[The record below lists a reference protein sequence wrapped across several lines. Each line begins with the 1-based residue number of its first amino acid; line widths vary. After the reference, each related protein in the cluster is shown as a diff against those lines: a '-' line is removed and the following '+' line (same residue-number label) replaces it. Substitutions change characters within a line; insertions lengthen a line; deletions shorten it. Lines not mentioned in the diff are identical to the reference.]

1 MHKEKETAITVL
13 TSDASIANLSCHFCA
28 ARSRWISK
36 SIGSFL
42 HPTATTGR
50 KGQRMK
56 IKVRYE
62 NEYQTLEVD
71 TEEMWVKLSLESD
84 KYITQKEKEVLIQ
97 DAFDEQ
103 FNKPEYNN
111 WHKFDRHRGNL
122 KRQFRKDD
130 ETEDES
136 DGMETVPDY
145 SDEINRTSRYEYE
158 DVCQRIRQALGKKQD
173 WADMFIAV
181 RIDGMPVK
189 DYALFCGDSEN
200 NITQKLKRAEK
211 KLRVFFQNRQI

>member
-1 MHKEKETAITVL
+1 
-13 TSDASIANLSCHFCA
+13 
-28 ARSRWISK
+28 
-36 SIGSFL
+36 
-42 HPTATTGR
+42 
-50 KGQRMK
+50 MK
-56 IKVRYE
+56 ISIKYE
-62 NEYQTLEVD
+62 NTNENKPPVSMIIEVPDEDCTLMIEADYQNRLE
-71 TEEMWVKLSLESD
+71 EEMDKESVKHRNVQE
-84 KYITQKEKEVLIQ
+84 IM
-97 DAFDEQ
+97 DEQ
-103 FNKPEYNN
+103 FNKPLYNN
-111 WHKFDRHRGNL
+111 WHKEYRRCGHMQTPFC
-122 KRQFRKDD
+122 KDD

-181 RIDGMPVK
+181 RIDGVPIK

>member
-1 MHKEKETAITVL
+1 
-13 TSDASIANLSCHFCA
+13 
-28 ARSRWISK
+28 
-36 SIGSFL
+36 
-42 HPTATTGR
+42 
-50 KGQRMK
+50 MK
-56 IKVRYE
+56 IRVRYE
-62 NEYQTLEVD
+62 NGYQTLEAD
-71 TEEMWVKLSLESD
+71 AEKLWISLSLEGSENL
-84 KYITQKEKEVLIQ
+84 TQEEKENLIQ
-97 DAFDEQ
+97 DAFEEQ

-122 KRQFRKDD
+122 KTPFRKDD
-130 ETEDES
+130 EAEDES

-145 SDEINRTSRYEYE
+145 SDEINRTTRYEYE

-181 RIDGMPVK
+181 RIDGMSIK
-189 DYALFCGDSEN
+189 NYALFCGDSEN

>member
-1 MHKEKETAITVL
+1 
-13 TSDASIANLSCHFCA
+13 
-28 ARSRWISK
+28 
-36 SIGSFL
+36 
-42 HPTATTGR
+42 
-50 KGQRMK
+50 MK

-62 NEYQTLEVD
+62 NAYQTLEVD
-71 TEEMWVKLSLESD
+71 TEEMWVSLSLESD
-84 KYITQKEKEVLIQ
+84 KDLTQEEKESFIQ
-97 DAFDEQ
+97 DAFEEK

-122 KRQFRKDD
+122 TKQFRKDD

-158 DVCQRIRQALGKKQD
+158 AVCQRIRQALGEKQN

-181 RIDGMPVK
+181 RIDGMPIRE
-189 DYALFCGDSEN
+189 YAASIGADEN

-211 KLRVFFQNRQI
+211 KLQGIFKNRQI